1 MSLLRP
7 PDGSSVKRRAAVRL
21 LVAVAALAIQVTSFQ
36 ATAEVSTLRVSYG
49 YGILYLPLMV
59 MDREQL
65 IEKRAKAAGL
75 PDVKVEWKTFDGGN
89 VINDA
94 MLAGALDIAG
104 IGVPGFLTLWAKTK
118 DSPALQVRALTGM
131 SSSSMYLM
139 TRNPQVKTLKD
150 FTDRDRI
157 AVPGIKTSLPAVLLH
172 MAAAK
177 EFGDA
182 NYAKLDPI
190 TVGLGHPEALGV
202 MLSGKGEI
210 DSHMASPPFSYV
222 EDATP
227 GLHRVFNS
235 VDILGNITLDIVF
248 TTRRFVDAN
257 PKLAAAFVAAMED
270 ACALIASDRR
280 KAAEIYNA
288 VAKVKQP
295 VDETLKILNDPNTR
309 FSVVPEGTMRYAEF
323 MARVGTIKA
332 KPASWKDLF
341 FPPVSGMAGS

>member
-1 MSLLRP
+1 MATALGRVL
-7 PDGSSVKRRAAVRL
+7 AVVL
-21 LVAVAALAIQVTSFQ
+21 CGTLAAALPLAAHAE
-36 ATAEVSTLRVSYG
+36 ATTVRISYG

-65 IEKRAKAAGL
+65 LEKRAKAAGL
-75 PDVKVEWKTFDGGN
+75 PDVKVDWKTFDGGN

-104 IGVPGFLTLWAKTK
+104 IGVPGFLTLWAKAK
-118 DSPALQVRALTGM
+118 DNPAVEVRALTGM

-139 TRNPQVKTLKD
+139 TRNPDIKSLKD
-150 FTDRDRI
+150 FSDKDRI

-177 EFGDA
+177 TFGDA
-182 NYAKLDPI
+182 NYAKLDSI

-202 MLSGKGEI
+202 LLSGKGEI
-210 DSHMASPPFSYV
+210 NSHMASPPFSYV
-222 EDATP
+222 EDAAP

-235 VDILGNITLDIVF
+235 VDILGNITLDITF
-248 TTRRFVDAN
+248 ASRRFVDAN

-270 ACALIASDRR
+270 ACALIAKDKR

-295 VDETLKILNDPNTR
+295 VEETLKILNDPNSR
-309 FSVVPEGTMRYAEF
+309 FTAVPEGTMRYAEF
-323 MARVGTIKA
+323 MMRVGTIKA
-332 KPASWKDLF
+332 MPASWKDLF
-341 FPPVSGMAGS
+341 FPYVYGMAGS

>member
-7 PDGSSVKRRAAVRL
+7 PDGSSVKRRAVVRL
-21 LVAVAALAIQVTSFQ
+21 LVAVALLAIQVTSFQ

-118 DSPALQVRALTGM
+118 DSPALQVRALTG
-131 SSSSMYLM
+131 
-139 TRNPQVKTLKD
+139 NPQVKTLKD